1 MEKKINKKIAP
12 CKNLTRSHIRLHK
25 PHAISDQN
33 GQNLFPI
40 SDHKGSKTIPFG
52 AAHTN
57 IAYIREYPPRA
68 QTSPYF
74 RPKWSNSMSY
84 FRPKR
89 LKNHTLWRHTYQY
102 SLYKGV
108 PPGTQTSPYFRP
120 KWSKSMSYFR
130 PKRLKNHTLWRRTY
144 LYSLCKG
151 VPPSPGCAINFL
163 CGIKLLSFVCFPVNC
178 FIHPNPPRLTFQVI
192 KC

>member
-57 IAYIREYPPRA
+57 IAYIREYPPGHKPHPISDQNG
-68 QTSPYF
+68 QTLCPISDQKGSKTIPF
-74 RPKWSNSMSY
+74 GVA
-84 FRPKR
+84 
-89 LKNHTLWRHTYQY
+89 HTYIAY
-102 SLYKGV
+102 VRKYPP
-108 PPGTQTSPYFRP
+108 PPGA
-120 KWSKSMSYFR
+120 
-130 PKRLKNHTLWRRTY
+130 L
-144 LYSLCKG
+144 
-151 VPPSPGCAINFL
+151 
-163 CGIKLLSFVCFPVNC
+163 
-178 FIHPNPPRLTFQVI
+178 
-192 KC
+192 

>member
-57 IAYIREYPPRA
+57 IAYIREYPPPRA
-68 QTSPYF
+68 
-74 RPKWSNSMSY
+74 
-84 FRPKR
+84 
-89 LKNHTLWRHTYQY
+89 
-102 SLYKGV
+102 
-108 PPGTQTSPYFRP
+108 QTSPYFRP